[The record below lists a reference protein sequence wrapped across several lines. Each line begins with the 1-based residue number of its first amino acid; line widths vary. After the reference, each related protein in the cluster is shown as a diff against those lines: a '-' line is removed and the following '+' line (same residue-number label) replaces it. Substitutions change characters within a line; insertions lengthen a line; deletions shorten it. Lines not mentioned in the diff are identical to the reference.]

1 MKYEKSTQLFELAR
15 KVIPGGVNSPVR
27 ACKSV
32 GRTPVFI
39 DQAEGSLIF
48 DVDGNAFID
57 YVGSWGPMILGHRH
71 PAVVEAIEAALH
83 KGTSFGAPTE
93 HEIRLAERI
102 TRAVPSVEMV
112 RMVNSGTE
120 ATMSAIRLARG
131 ATGRDKIIKF
141 DGCYHGHADTLLV
154 EAGSG
159 VATLN
164 IPGSPGVP
172 DSVTRHTLSLPYN
185 DIHGFED
192 VMAAEGDQVA
202 CVIVEAVAGNM
213 GMVPPVEGFLETL
226 RLLTEKHGALLIVDE
241 VMTGFR
247 VAFGGAQSLYG
258 IKPDLTCFG
267 KIIGGGLPVGAY
279 GGRRDLM
286 EQIAPQGPIYQ
297 AGTLSGNPLAM
308 TAGIATL
315 KELMK
320 PGFYETMEEK
330 TERLIKGLAQA
341 ARKAGIKASP
351 RRVGSM
357 FGMYFTDQTVTNFT
371 EAKTSNLDHFTAYY
385 TGMLEKGIYLAPSQ
399 FEAGFMSIAH
409 TDEQIETTIQA
420 AEDVMKGLKP

>member
-1 MKYEKSTQLFELAR
+1 
-15 KVIPGGVNSPVR
+15 
-27 ACKSV
+27 
-32 GRTPVFI
+32 
-39 DQAEGSLIF
+39 
-48 DVDGNAFID
+48 
-57 YVGSWGPMILGHRH
+57 
-71 PAVVEAIEAALH
+71 
-83 KGTSFGAPTE
+83 
-93 HEIRLAERI
+93 
-102 TRAVPSVEMV
+102 
-112 RMVNSGTE
+112 
-120 ATMSAIRLARG
+120 
-131 ATGRDKIIKF
+131 
-141 DGCYHGHADTLLV
+141 
-154 EAGSG
+154 
-159 VATLN
+159 
-164 IPGSPGVP
+164 
-172 DSVTRHTLSLPYN
+172 
-185 DIHGFED
+185 
-192 VMAAEGDQVA
+192 
-202 CVIVEAVAGNM
+202 
-213 GMVPPVEGFLETL
+213 
-226 RLLTEKHGALLIVDE
+226 
-241 VMTGFR
+241 
-247 VAFGGAQSLYG
+247 
-258 IKPDLTCFG
+258 LTCFG

-409 TDEQIETTIQA
+409 TDEQIDTTIQA
-420 AEDVMKGLKP
+420 AEDVMKGLNP

>member
-1 MKYEKSTQLFELAR
+1 MKCEKSSQLFELAR
-15 KVIPGGVNSPVR
+15 NVIPGGVNSPVR

-32 GRTPVFI
+32 GCSPVFI
-39 DQAEGSLIF
+39 DRAEGSLIF

-93 HEIRLAERI
+93 HEIHLAELI

-185 DIHGFED
+185 DIHGFKE
-192 VMAAEGDQVA
+192 VMAGEGDQVA

-226 RLLTEKHGALLIVDE
+226 RSLTEKHGALLIIDE

-308 TAGIATL
+308 TAGIATM

-320 PGFYETMEEK
+320 PGFYEAMEAK
-330 TERLIKGLAQA
+330 TERLIKGLTQA
-341 ARKAGIKASP
+341 AQKTGIKASP

-409 TDEQIETTIQA
+409 TDEQIDTTIQA
-420 AEDVMKGLKP
+420 AEDVMKGLNP

>member
-1 MKYEKSTQLFELAR
+1 
-15 KVIPGGVNSPVR
+15 
-27 ACKSV
+27 
-32 GRTPVFI
+32 
-39 DQAEGSLIF
+39 
-48 DVDGNAFID
+48 
-57 YVGSWGPMILGHRH
+57 
-71 PAVVEAIEAALH
+71 
-83 KGTSFGAPTE
+83 
-93 HEIRLAERI
+93 
-102 TRAVPSVEMV
+102 
-112 RMVNSGTE
+112 
-120 ATMSAIRLARG
+120 
-131 ATGRDKIIKF
+131 
-141 DGCYHGHADTLLV
+141 
-154 EAGSG
+154 
-159 VATLN
+159 
-164 IPGSPGVP
+164 
-172 DSVTRHTLSLPYN
+172 
-185 DIHGFED
+185 
-192 VMAAEGDQVA
+192 
-202 CVIVEAVAGNM
+202 M

-226 RLLTEKHGALLIVDE
+226 RSLTEKHGALLIIDE

-308 TAGIATL
+308 TAGIATM

-320 PGFYETMEEK
+320 PGFYEAMEAK
-330 TERLIKGLAQA
+330 TERLIKGLTQA
-341 ARKAGIKASP
+341 AQKTGIKASP

-409 TDEQIETTIQA
+409 TDEQIDTTIQA
-420 AEDVMKGLKP
+420 AEDVMKGLNP